1 MLNVDVT
8 PQSKL
13 LAAHYVLGEQK
24 LAWHELADHQVR
36 AKQFAMPL
44 QADLWGWG
52 NIYQTTSSITE
63 MAIKTARMTLAEAG
77 YTGHDIDTTI
87 VCSSS
92 LQSGTEAHQ
101 RFLAEFATMLQLE
114 QSEIIGVSLGRCTNL
129 LKGIHLARSLIQST
143 QARRILIITCDAIS
157 DEQLRMENFALF
169 SDGAASCLI
178 CHADDAPL
186 QGNMLIASGGRQ
198 NHSQLHQGLSAGLVK
213 AVNQDLFSSAGITLS
228 DITRLFHSNVYLPL
242 CQLNEM
248 QAGYQQTQLYTDNIP
263 RFGHC
268 FAADPL
274 INFIDACNDG
284 IVSDTALCQLAVS
297 IPGARASLLLRKG
310 IA

>member
-1 MLNVDVT
+1 MLNAAAAS
-8 PQSKL
+8 QSRL
-13 LAAHYVLGEQK
+13 LAAQYVLGEQT
-24 LAWHELADHQVR
+24 LAWHELADLQAR
-36 AKQFAMPL
+36 AKQFSMPL

-52 NIYQTTSSITE
+52 QIYKTAGSVTD

-77 YTGHDIDTTI
+77 YSGQDIDTTI

-101 RFLAEFATMLQLE
+101 HFLREFAGQLQLE
-114 QSEIIGVSLGRCTNL
+114 QSAITGVSLGRCTNL
-129 LKGIHLARSLIQST
+129 LKGIHLARGLIHSG
-143 QARRILIITCDAIS
+143 QARRALVVTSDAIS
-157 DEQLRMENFALF
+157 DERQRIENFALF

-178 CHADDAPL
+178 CHADDTSRGDTL
-186 QGNMLIASGGRQ
+186 LASGGRQ
-198 NHSQLHQGLSAGLVK
+198 DLSQLYQGLSAGLVR
-213 AVNQDLFSSAGITLS
+213 AVNQDLFSSAGITLG

-248 QAGYQQTQLYTDNIP
+248 QAGYQRAQLYTDNIP

-274 INFIDACNDG
+274 INFIDARNNG
-284 IVSDTALCQLAVS
+284 AVSDTGIYQLAVS

-310 IA
+310 SA